1 MDTGPTWLGLAQ
13 VANKIPNQVMSAL
26 HFVVKNKR
34 NAIQMA
40 CAQRPRFPLMF
51 SPSIWQLTSS
61 VNKFDGY
68 N

>member
-1 MDTGPTWLGLAQ
+1 MGTGPTWLGLAQ
-13 VANKIPNQVMSAL
+13 VTNKIPNQVMSAL
-26 HFVVKNKR
+26 HFVVKTREILK
-34 NAIQMA
+34 IE
-40 CAQRPRFPLMF
+40 CAQRPRFPLRF